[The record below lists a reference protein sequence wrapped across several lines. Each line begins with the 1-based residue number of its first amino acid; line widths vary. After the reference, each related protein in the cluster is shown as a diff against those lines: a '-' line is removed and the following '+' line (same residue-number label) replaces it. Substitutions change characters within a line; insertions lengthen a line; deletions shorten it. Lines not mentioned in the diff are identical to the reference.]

1 MVHEVPKNKFSQQST
16 KALSDLYSNQNKG
29 GGGKHLL
36 VLPDRRLQTLYWR
49 FWTFSQFYILAS
61 LHNPEFLSEEWSDS
75 LRKDCVF
82 IFFFSTK
89 SNRCSSLFTSC
100 VTYTLSIW
108 WEKILAHYFGMINN
122 HNFISLFSYWN
133 CSSPILECIAPPDT
147 HTNTIMKS

>member
-1 MVHEVPKNKFSQQST
+1 MSENTHLINWNLSGFFNLMEEPGCQRLSSIEVGQILILMLLGMSWQWSLWLWSMRFPRINLASRALRPYLIYIVT
-16 KALSDLYSNQNKG
+16 KIKG

-82 IFFFSTK
+82 IFFFFNK
-89 SNRCSSLFTSC
+89 
-100 VTYTLSIW
+100 
-108 WEKILAHYFGMINN
+108 K
-122 HNFISLFSYWN
+122 
-133 CSSPILECIAPPDT
+133 
-147 HTNTIMKS
+147 